1 MSILSR
7 TLASIPTAG
16 DPGDPEDEL
25 SMVCGGHR
33 VVRTDTPLALR
44 RDRQPSS
51 LTRGKRAGLAVAA
64 QLSSLPFSVAGT
76 EWVGQSNEQAGETP
90 GRQSPPPRT
99 RQLVPAPSIYPL
111 LLHALHDPLWP
122 SSSPHS
128 PRGTY
133 HKSCI
138 I

>member
-51 LTRGKRAGLAVAA
+51 LGGGVG
-64 QLSSLPFSVAGT
+64 FSEKAN
-76 EWVGQSNEQAGETP
+76 S
-90 GRQSPPPRT
+90 
-99 RQLVPAPSIYPL
+99 
-111 LLHALHDPLWP
+111 ALFLKWTFIWQWY
-122 SSSPHS
+122 S
-128 PRGTY
+128 
-133 HKSCI
+133 
-138 I
+138 